1 MEQNVYKNELN
12 RVAFTETGRAA
23 LTDALLEARPAP
35 RRNWTRKG
43 LAALLAAVLLV
54 GSVGAAAGPV
64 WNRFFDSL
72 DEEQQAVI
80 DTLSQELPAA
90 ESNGTVMTPL
100 AAFGDQDFYYLM
112 LEITPPEGVTLPNYS
127 EDEGFYQ
134 FMDGD
139 GIRMSLTDARGREL
153 NNNWEYS
160 WAERSSEAAPLTA
173 ILRIWP
179 REDVDFS
186 DGTDKILTIPG
197 LWVQSPDKEYR
208 PVLTG
213 SWSFNIGS
221 CTGGIQSRTLDV
233 SGVTVSRDY
242 CDSLV
247 LDSMRISPLGMRW
260 RYHWTAPEKEPVP
273 SVEAVVGIS
282 GEDGEAVEVLRAFMP
297 GAEIAVVME
306 DGREI
311 SLSGTMGSCDEDACW
326 NESYAPFEAPIDL
339 GRAVA
344 VRWGTAEIPL
354 K

>member
-35 RRNWTRKG
+35 RRNWTWKG

-90 ESNGTVMTPL
+90 ESNGTTMTPL

-134 FMDGD
+134 FMDGE
-139 GIRMSLTDARGREL
+139 GIRMSLTDAQGREL

-233 SGVTVSRDY
+233 SGVAVSRDY

-260 RYHWTAPEKEPVP
+260 RYHWTGLKDPV
-273 SVEAVVGIS
+273 
-282 GEDGEAVEVLRAFMP
+282 VLP
-297 GAEIAVVME
+297 GAEVSVVMD
-306 DGREI
+306 DGSEI
-311 SLSGTMGSCDEDACW
+311 RIDSDMGDFNDEECW
-326 NESYAPFEAPIDL
+326 SEVYGPFESPVDL
-339 GRAVA
+339 EHAVS
-344 VRWGTAEIPL
+344 VRWGEAEIPL